1 MFLGEYEYKIDAKG
15 RVPIPPKF
23 RARFGEGLVLG
34 RGPDR
39 CIIACPPTLW
49 DEITER
55 FSALPFTRSKERR
68 IGRFIFGTAFSL
80 ELDEQGRVLLPAKL
94 REYAGIK
101 ETAVVV
107 GANKYLEIWDKEL
120 WEEEQEDVGD
130 QAWQILE
137 GMERRE

>member
-15 RVPIPPKF
+15 RVSIPPKF
-23 RARFGEGLVLG
+23 RGEFWEGIVLG
-34 RGPDR
+34 RGPDH

-94 REYAGIK
+94 REYSGIK
-101 ETAVVV
+101 EAAVVV
-107 GANKYLEIWDKEL
+107 GANKYLEIWSKDQ
-120 WEEEQEDVGD
+120 WEEEQADVGD

-137 GMERRE
+137 GMEKRE

>member
-15 RVPIPPKF
+15 RVPIPPRF
-23 RARFGEGLVLG
+23 RSRFGEGIVLA
-34 RGPDR
+34 RDPDR
-39 CIIACPPTLW
+39 CIIACPPSLW
-49 DEITER
+49 AEITDS

-68 IGRFIFGTAFSL
+68 IGRFIFGNAFNL

-101 ETAVVV
+101 ESAVVV
-107 GANKYLEIWDKEL
+107 GANKYLEIWDNGL
-120 WEEEQEDVGD
+120 WEKEQEDVSD